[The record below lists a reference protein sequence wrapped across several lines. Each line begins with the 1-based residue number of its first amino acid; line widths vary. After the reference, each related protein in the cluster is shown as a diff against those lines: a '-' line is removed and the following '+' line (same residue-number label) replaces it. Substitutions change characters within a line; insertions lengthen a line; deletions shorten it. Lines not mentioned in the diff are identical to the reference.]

1 MLNNLIND
9 RKRGKMALKTFNI
22 DAEVYKEFSD
32 YCKGEGISMSKK
44 VERFIRDEVERLN
57 PKKVERKTE
66 KNLVK
71 ISELK
76 SYIH

>member
-1 MLNNLIND
+1 
-9 RKRGKMALKTFNI
+9 MALKTFNI

-32 YCKGEGISMSKK
+32 YCKKEGISMSKK
-44 VERFIRDEVERLN
+44 VERFIRDEVEKLN
-57 PKKVERKTE
+57 PKKMERKTE
-66 KNLVK
+66 KSFVK